1 MKNSGH
7 TERVK
12 NVISI
17 LMIDDDPHILN
28 LVEVTLRDVGFHT
41 YKSRNGI
48 EALALLEEVTIDLA
62 IVDVMMPGMDG
73 YTLTKKIRD
82 TYDIP
87 VILLTAKGALHDKE
101 QGYTAGTDDY
111 IVKPFE
117 PKELIF
123 RVQAVLRRYDK
134 PSHYMIQL
142 NDVKI
147 DKRNYEVQ
155 IGKQHLL
162 MPLKE
167 FELLAL
173 LASRPNQVFNRDYLI
188 EHIWGLDFEGD
199 ERTLN
204 VHVKRV
210 RERIGAVTSTIK
222 IVTVR
227 GIGYKLE
234 VTS

>member
-1 MKNSGH
+1 M
-7 TERVK
+7 
-12 NVISI
+12 SI
-17 LMIDDDPHILN
+17 LIIDDHPYILN
-28 LVEVTLRDVGFHT
+28 LVEVTLRDAGFHT
-41 YKSRNGI
+41 YTSRNGI
-48 EALALLEEVTIDLA
+48 EALARLEEVTIDLA
-62 IVDVMMPGMDG
+62 IVDVMMPGLDG
-73 YTLTKKIRD
+73 YTLTKRIRD

-87 VILLTAKGALHDKE
+87 VILLTAKGELHDKE
-101 QGYTAGTDDY
+101 QGFTAGTDDY

-134 PSHYMIQL
+134 PSQYTIQL
-142 NDVKI
+142 SDVKI

-188 EHIWGLDFEGD
+188 ENIWGLDFEGD

-204 VHVKRV
+204 VHIKRV
-210 RERIGAVTSTIK
+210 RERLGAVTSSIK

>member
-1 MKNSGH
+1 
-7 TERVK
+7 VK

-17 LMIDDDPHILN
+17 LIIDDDPHILN
-28 LVEVTLRDVGFHT
+28 LVEVTLRDAGFHT
-41 YKSRNGI
+41 FTSRNGI
-48 EALALLEEVTIDLA
+48 EALARLEEVTIDLA
-62 IVDVMMPGMDG
+62 IVDVMMPGLDG

-87 VILLTAKGALHDKE
+87 VILLTAKGELHDKE

-134 PSHYMIQL
+134 PSQYTIQL
-142 NDVKI
+142 ADVKI

-188 EHIWGLDFEGD
+188 ENIWGLDFEGD

-204 VHVKRV
+204 VHIKRV
-210 RERIGAVTSTIK
+210 RERLGAVTSSIK

>member
-1 MKNSGH
+1 M
-7 TERVK
+7 K

-17 LMIDDDPHILN
+17 LIIDDDPHILN
-28 LVEVTLRDVGFHT
+28 LVEVTLRDAGFHT
-41 YKSRNGI
+41 FTSRNGI
-48 EALALLEEVTIDLA
+48 EALARLEEVTIDLA
-62 IVDVMMPGMDG
+62 IVDVMMPGLDG
-73 YTLTKKIRD
+73 YTITKKIRD

-87 VILLTAKGALHDKE
+87 VILLTAKGELHDKE

-134 PSHYMIQL
+134 PSQYTIQL
-142 NDVKI
+142 AEVKI

-188 EHIWGLDFEGD
+188 ENIWGLDFEGD

-204 VHVKRV
+204 VHIKRI
-210 RERIGAVTSTIK
+210 RERLGTVTSTIK

>member
-1 MKNSGH
+1 M
-7 TERVK
+7 
-12 NVISI
+12 ISI
-17 LMIDDDPHILN
+17 LIIDDDPHILN
-28 LVEVTLRDVGFHT
+28 LVEVTLQDAGFHT
-41 YKSRNGI
+41 FTSRNGT
-48 EALALLEEVTIDLA
+48 EALARLEEVTIDLA
-62 IVDVMMPGMDG
+62 IVDVMMPGLDG
-73 YTLTKKIRD
+73 YTLTKRIRD
-82 TYDIP
+82 TYDLP
-87 VILLTAKGALHDKE
+87 VILLTAKGELHDKE

-134 PSHYMIQL
+134 PSQYTIQVA
-142 NDVKI
+142 DVKI

-188 EHIWGLDFEGD
+188 ENIWGLDFEGD

-204 VHVKRV
+204 VHIKRV
-210 RERIGAVTSTIK
+210 RERLGAVTSSIK

>member
-1 MKNSGH
+1 M
-7 TERVK
+7 
-12 NVISI
+12 ISI
-17 LMIDDDPHILN
+17 LIIDDDPHILN
-28 LVEVTLRDVGFHT
+28 LVEVTLQDAGFHT
-41 YKSRNGI
+41 FTSRNGT
-48 EALALLEEVTIDLA
+48 EALARLEEVTIDLA
-62 IVDVMMPGMDG
+62 IVDVMMPGLDG
-73 YTLTKKIRD
+73 YTLTKRIRD
-82 TYDIP
+82 TYDLP
-87 VILLTAKGALHDKE
+87 VILLTAKGELHDKE

-134 PSHYMIQL
+134 PSQYTIQL
-142 NDVKI
+142 ADVKI

-188 EHIWGLDFEGD
+188 ENIWGLDFEGD
-199 ERTLN
+199 ERTVN
-204 VHVKRV
+204 VHIKRV
-210 RERIGAVTSTIK
+210 RERLGAVTSSIK

>member
-1 MKNSGH
+1 MM
-7 TERVK
+7 T
-12 NVISI
+12 SI
-17 LMIDDDPHILN
+17 LIIDDDTHIVN
-28 LVEVTLRDVGFHT
+28 LVGVTLRDAGFHT
-41 YKSRNGI
+41 YKAKNGLD
-48 EALALLEEVTIDLA
+48 ALELLEKSTIDLA
-62 IVDVMMPGMDG
+62 IVDVMMPKMDG

-87 VILLTAKGALHDKE
+87 VILLTAKGELYDKE
-101 QGYTAGTDDY
+101 QGYSAGTDDY

-117 PKELIF
+117 PKELVF

-134 PSHYMIQL
+134 PSNHVIQL
-142 NDVKI
+142 HDVKI

-162 MPLKE
+162 MPMKE
-167 FELLAL
+167 FEVLAL

-188 EHIWGLDFEGD
+188 ENIWGLDFEGD

-204 VHVKRV
+204 VHIKRI
-210 RERIGAVTSTIK
+210 RERLGKITSTIEV
-222 IVTVR
+222 VTVR
-227 GIGYKLE
+227 GVGYKLE

>member
-1 MKNSGH
+1 
-7 TERVK
+7 VK

-17 LMIDDDPHILN
+17 LIIDDDPHILN
-28 LVEVTLRDVGFHT
+28 LVEVTLRDAGFHT
-41 YKSRNGI
+41 FTSRNGI
-48 EALALLEEVTIDLA
+48 EALARLEEVTIDLA
-62 IVDVMMPGMDG
+62 IVDVMMPGLDG

-87 VILLTAKGALHDKE
+87 VILLTAKGELHDKE

-134 PSHYMIQL
+134 PSQYTIQL
-142 NDVKI
+142 ADVKI

-162 MPLKE
+162 LPLKE

-188 EHIWGLDFEGD
+188 ENIWGIDFEGD

-204 VHVKRV
+204 VHIKRI
-210 RERIGAVTSTIK
+210 RERLGAVTSTIK

>member
-1 MKNSGH
+1 
-7 TERVK
+7 VK

-17 LMIDDDPHILN
+17 LIIDDDPHILN
-28 LVEVTLRDVGFHT
+28 LVEVTLRDAGFHT
-41 YKSRNGI
+41 FTSRNGI
-48 EALALLEEVTIDLA
+48 EALARLEEVTIDFA
-62 IVDVMMPGMDG
+62 IVDVMMPGLDG

-87 VILLTAKGALHDKE
+87 VILLTAKGELHDKE

-134 PSHYMIQL
+134 PSQYTIQL
-142 NDVKI
+142 ADVKI

-188 EHIWGLDFEGD
+188 ENIWGLDFEGD

-204 VHVKRV
+204 VHIKRV
-210 RERIGAVTSTIK
+210 RERLGAVTSSIK

>member
-1 MKNSGH
+1 M
-7 TERVK
+7 
-12 NVISI
+12 ISI
-17 LMIDDDPHILN
+17 LIIDDDPHILN
-28 LVEVTLRDVGFHT
+28 LVEVTLRDAGFHT
-41 YKSRNGI
+41 YTSRNGI
-48 EALALLEEVTIDLA
+48 EALARLEEVTIDLA
-62 IVDVMMPGMDG
+62 IVDVMMPGLDG

-82 TYDIP
+82 TYDLP
-87 VILLTAKGALHDKE
+87 VILLTAKGELHDKE
-101 QGYTAGTDDY
+101 QGFTAGTDDY

-134 PSHYMIQL
+134 PSQYTIQL
-142 NDVKI
+142 ADVKI

-173 LASRPNQVFNRDYLI
+173 LASRPNQVFYRDDLI
-188 EHIWGLDFEGD
+188 EKIWGFDFEGD
-199 ERTLN
+199 ERTVN
-204 VHVKRV
+204 VHIKRV
-210 RERIGAVTSTIK
+210 RERLGAVTSSIK

-234 VTS
+234 VIS

>member
-1 MKNSGH
+1 M
-7 TERVK
+7 K

-17 LMIDDDPHILN
+17 LIIDDDPHILN
-28 LVEVTLRDVGFHT
+28 LVEVTLRDAGFHT
-41 YKSRNGI
+41 FTSRNGT
-48 EALALLEEVTIDLA
+48 EALARLEEVTIDLA
-62 IVDVMMPGMDG
+62 IVDVMMPGLDG

-82 TYDIP
+82 TYDLP
-87 VILLTAKGALHDKE
+87 VILLTAKGELHDKE
-101 QGYTAGTDDY
+101 QGFTAGTDDY

-134 PSHYMIQL
+134 PSQYTIQL
-142 NDVKI
+142 DDVKI

-188 EHIWGLDFEGD
+188 ENIWGLDFEGD

-204 VHVKRV
+204 VHIKRI
-210 RERIGAVTSTIK
+210 RERLGAVTSSIK

>member
-1 MKNSGH
+1 
-7 TERVK
+7 
-12 NVISI
+12 
-17 LMIDDDPHILN
+17 MIDDDPHILN
-28 LVEVTLRDVGFHT
+28 LVEVTLRDAGFHT
-41 YKSRNGI
+41 YPSRNGI

-62 IVDVMMPGMDG
+62 IVDVMMPGLDG
-73 YTLTKKIRD
+73 YTLTKRIRD

-87 VILLTAKGALHDKE
+87 VILLTAKGELHDKE

-134 PSHYMIQL
+134 PSQHTIQL
-142 NDVKI
+142 GDVKI

-188 EHIWGLDFEGD
+188 ENIWGLDFEGD

-204 VHVKRV
+204 VHIKRI
-210 RERIGAVTSTIK
+210 RERLVTVTSTIK

-227 GIGYKLE
+227 GVGYKLE
-234 VTS
+234 VTP

>member
-1 MKNSGH
+1 M
-7 TERVK
+7 
-12 NVISI
+12 ISI
-17 LMIDDDPHILN
+17 LIIDDDPHILN
-28 LVEVTLRDVGFHT
+28 LVEVTLRDAGFHT
-41 YKSRNGI
+41 FTSRNGI
-48 EALALLEEVTIDLA
+48 EALARLEEVTIDFA
-62 IVDVMMPGMDG
+62 IVDVMMPGLDG

-87 VILLTAKGALHDKE
+87 VILLTAKGELHDKE

-134 PSHYMIQL
+134 PSQYTIQL
-142 NDVKI
+142 ADVKI

-188 EHIWGLDFEGD
+188 ENIWGLDFEGD

-204 VHVKRV
+204 VHIKRV
-210 RERIGAVTSTIK
+210 RERLGAVTSSIK

>member
-1 MKNSGH
+1 M
-7 TERVK
+7 
-12 NVISI
+12 ISI
-17 LMIDDDPHILN
+17 LIIDDDPHILN
-28 LVEVTLRDVGFHT
+28 LVEVTLRDAGFHT
-41 YKSRNGI
+41 FTSRNGT
-48 EALALLEEVTIDLA
+48 EALARLEEVTIDLA
-62 IVDVMMPGMDG
+62 IVDVMMPGLDG

-82 TYDIP
+82 TYDLP
-87 VILLTAKGALHDKE
+87 VILLTAKGELHDKE
-101 QGYTAGTDDY
+101 QGFTAGTDDY

-134 PSHYMIQL
+134 PSQYTIQL
-142 NDVKI
+142 DDVKI

-188 EHIWGLDFEGD
+188 ENIWGLDFEGD

-204 VHVKRV
+204 VHIKRI
-210 RERIGAVTSTIK
+210 RERLGAVTSSIK

>member
-1 MKNSGH
+1 M
-7 TERVK
+7 
-12 NVISI
+12 ISI
-17 LMIDDDPHILN
+17 LIIDDDPHILN
-28 LVEVTLRDVGFHT
+28 LVEVTLRDAGFHT
-41 YKSRNGI
+41 FTSRNGI
-48 EALALLEEVTIDLA
+48 EALARLEEVTIDLA
-62 IVDVMMPGMDG
+62 IVDVMMPGLDG
-73 YTLTKKIRD
+73 YTLTKKVRD
-82 TYDIP
+82 TYDLP
-87 VILLTAKGALHDKE
+87 VILLTAKGELHDKE
-101 QGYTAGTDDY
+101 QGFTAGTDDY

-134 PSHYMIQL
+134 PSQYTIQL
-142 NDVKI
+142 ADVKI

-188 EHIWGLDFEGD
+188 ENIWGLDFEGD

-204 VHVKRV
+204 VHIKRI
-210 RERIGAVTSTIK
+210 RERIGAVTSSIK

>member
-1 MKNSGH
+1 
-7 TERVK
+7 VK

-17 LMIDDDPHILN
+17 LIIDDDPHILN
-28 LVEVTLRDVGFHT
+28 LVEVTLRDAGFHT
-41 YKSRNGI
+41 FTSRNGI
-48 EALALLEEVTIDLA
+48 EALARLEEVTIDLA
-62 IVDVMMPGMDG
+62 IVDVMMPGLDG

-87 VILLTAKGALHDKE
+87 VILLTAKGELHDKE

-134 PSHYMIQL
+134 PSQYTIQL
-142 NDVKI
+142 AEVKI

-188 EHIWGLDFEGD
+188 ENIWGLDFEGD

-204 VHVKRV
+204 VHIKRI
-210 RERIGAVTSTIK
+210 RERLGAVTSTIK

>member
-1 MKNSGH
+1 M
-7 TERVK
+7 T
-12 NVISI
+12 SI
-17 LMIDDDPHILN
+17 LIIDDDSHIVN
-28 LVEVTLRDVGFHT
+28 LVGVTLREAGFHT
-41 YKSRNGI
+41 YKAGNGL
-48 EALALLEEVTIDLA
+48 EGLELLEESAIDLA
-62 IVDVMMPGMDG
+62 IVDVMMPKMDG
-73 YTLTKKIRD
+73 YTLTRKIRD

-87 VILLTAKGALHDKE
+87 VILLTAKGELYDKE

-134 PSHYMIQL
+134 PSNYVIQL
-142 NDVKI
+142 QDVKI
-147 DKRNYEVQ
+147 DQRNYEVQ

-173 LASRPNQVFNRDYLI
+173 LASRPNQVFNRDALI
-188 EHIWGLDFEGD
+188 ENIWGLDFEGD

-204 VHVKRV
+204 VHIKRI
-210 RERIGAVTSTIK
+210 RERLGRLTSTIR

-227 GIGYKLE
+227 GVGYKLE
-234 VTS
+234 VTFS

>member
-1 MKNSGH
+1 M
-7 TERVK
+7 
-12 NVISI
+12 ISI
-17 LMIDDDPHILN
+17 LIIDDDPHILN
-28 LVEVTLRDVGFHT
+28 LVEVTLQDAGFHT
-41 YKSRNGI
+41 FTSRNGT
-48 EALALLEEVTIDLA
+48 EALARLEEVTIDLA
-62 IVDVMMPGMDG
+62 IVDVMMPGLDG
-73 YTLTKKIRD
+73 YTLTKRIRD
-82 TYDIP
+82 TYDLP
-87 VILLTAKGALHDKE
+87 VILLTAKGELHDKE

-134 PSHYMIQL
+134 PSQYTIQVA
-142 NDVKI
+142 DVKI

-188 EHIWGLDFEGD
+188 ENIWGLDFEGD
-199 ERTLN
+199 ERTVN
-204 VHVKRV
+204 VHIKRV
-210 RERIGAVTSTIK
+210 RERLGAVTSSIK